1 MTTTRP
7 HRALIVIDAQQ
18 EYFDGLLPIQ
28 YPARDESITRIRT
41 AIDAAQR
48 TGTPVVIVQHEL
60 PAEAP
65 VFSSGS
71 ATWQNH
77 PKVAAHENVAAKRIS
92 KQFSSIFADT
102 GLEAWLRGQGIDS
115 ITLVGYMTNNC
126 VIASAAAAEP
136 LGFTVEVLSDATGAI
151 DLSNEAGT
159 AAARQVH
166 ETLMALLH
174 SNWAAVMDTATWI
187 TALQT
192 GAPLAKSDLVTS
204 AAQGRSLR

>member
-1 MTTTRP
+1 MTGLR
-7 HRALIVIDAQQ
+7 RALIVIDAQQ

-28 YPARDESITRIRT
+28 HPARDASITSIQT
-41 AIDAAQR
+41 ALNTARQ
-48 TGTPVVIVQHEL
+48 TGTPVVLVQHEL

-65 VFSSGS
+65 VFASGS

-77 PKVAAHENVAAKRIS
+77 PGVAAHENRATKCIS
-92 KQFSSIFADT
+92 KQFSSIFANT
-102 GLEAWLRGQGIDS
+102 ELESWLRKQGINT

-151 DLSNEAGT
+151 DLANEAGT
-159 AAARQVH
+159 APARQVH

-174 SNWAAVMDTATWI
+174 SNWAAVTDTETW
-187 TALQT
+187 TRAVSSGT
-192 GAPLAKSDLVTS
+192 PLTKSDLITS
-204 AAQGRSLR
+204 ATQGRSIR